1 MRTGFSFHSED
12 DKREWQAFYICP
24 VFREQSCKKATAEFT
39 PLSQTDCTYF
49 VTYRLADSLPKL
61 KLLDLQ
67 RQKAN
72 WLRMHPKPWSS
83 EIERDFHVLF
93 DAQTE
98 RWLDDGYGSC
108 LLKDRSVRE
117 IVEKSLLYSN
127 GDLFH
132 LWSYVVMPNHV
143 HVLVKPFAER
153 SLVQIIQSWKS
164 FSARNINRL
173 FNRSGRLWMN
183 EYFDHAVRS
192 ERQLE
197 HFRNY
202 IVSNPLLAHL
212 PQESFS
218 YRDFGG

>member
-1 MRTGFSFHSED
+1 MTDEHGGRFIFVP
-12 DKREWQAFYICP
+12 F
-24 VFREQSCKKATAEFT
+24 CKNSLVERRRRNL
-39 PLSQTDCTYF
+39 PHWSQTDCTYF
-49 VTYRLADSLPKL
+49 VTYRLADSLPRL
-61 KLLDLQ
+61 KFLDLQ

-72 WLRMHPKPWSS
+72 WLRMHLKPWCSA
-83 EIERDFHVLF
+83 IERDFHLLF

-98 RWLDDGYGSC
+98 RWLDSGYGSC
-108 LLKDRSVRE
+108 LLKDRAARE

-127 GDLFH
+127 GDRFH

-153 SLVQIIQSWKS
+153 SLVRIIQSWKS

-173 FNRSGRLWMN
+173 LNRSGCLWMN

-202 IVSNPLLAHL
+202 IASNPLLAHL
-212 PQESFS
+212 PHESFA

>member
-1 MRTGFSFHSED
+1 MTNESGKRFIFVPFSENNLV
-12 DKREWQAFYICP
+12 KRRRRNLPHW
-24 VFREQSCKKATAEFT
+24 
-39 PLSQTDCTYF
+39 SQTDCTYF

-143 HVLVKPFAER
+143 HVLVKPSAER
-153 SLVQIIQSWKS
+153 SLVKIIQGWKS

-173 FNRSGRLWMN
+173 LNRSGCLWMN

-202 IVSNPLLAHL
+202 IASNPLLAHL

>member
-1 MRTGFSFHSED
+1 MRTALRSILKMTNEQGDRLIFVPFSENSVVERRRRNLPH
-12 DKREWQAFYICP
+12 W
-24 VFREQSCKKATAEFT
+24 
-39 PLSQTDCTYF
+39 SQPDCTYF

-83 EIERDFHVLF
+83 AIERDFHLLF
-93 DAQTE
+93 DAQME
-98 RWLDDGYGSC
+98 RWLDSGYGSC
-108 LLKDRSVRE
+108 LLKDRAARE

-127 GDLFH
+127 GNRFH

-143 HVLVKPFAER
+143 HVLVKPSAER
-153 SLVQIIQSWKS
+153 SLVKIIQGWKS

-173 FNRSGRLWMN
+173 LNRSGCLWMN

-197 HFRNY
+197 HFRSY
-202 IVSNPLLAHL
+202 IASNPLSADL
-212 PQESFS
+212 PPDSFS
-218 YRDFGG
+218 HRDFGG